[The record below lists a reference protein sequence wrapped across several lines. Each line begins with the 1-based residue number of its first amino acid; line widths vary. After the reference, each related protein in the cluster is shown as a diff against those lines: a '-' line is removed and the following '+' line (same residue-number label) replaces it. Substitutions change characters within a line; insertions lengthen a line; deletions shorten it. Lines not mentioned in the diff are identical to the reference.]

1 VRISSP
7 PEVVPVI
14 RPISA
19 QATIAVSDID
29 RARAFYGEALGLPVL
44 EDSPEGVIYR
54 AGDAQ
59 ILVYPS
65 SFAGTAQSTAAA
77 LYVDD
82 VEAAVREL
90 VAAGITPEAYDL
102 PGLKTID
109 GIAELET
116 ERSAWVKDPDG
127 NILAIGQRR

>member
-1 VRISSP
+1 
-7 PEVVPVI
+7 VI
-14 RPISA
+14 RPITA
-19 QATIAVSDID
+19 QATIAVSDLE
-29 RARAFYGEALGLPVL
+29 RARAFYGGALGLPVV
-44 EDSPEGVIYR
+44 EDTADGIVYG

-59 ILVYPS
+59 LFVYPS

-82 VEAAVREL
+82 LDAAVREL
-90 VAAGITPEAYDL
+90 IDAGVTPEEYDL
-102 PGLKTID
+102 PGLKTVN

-127 NILAIGQRR
+127 TIIAIGQRR